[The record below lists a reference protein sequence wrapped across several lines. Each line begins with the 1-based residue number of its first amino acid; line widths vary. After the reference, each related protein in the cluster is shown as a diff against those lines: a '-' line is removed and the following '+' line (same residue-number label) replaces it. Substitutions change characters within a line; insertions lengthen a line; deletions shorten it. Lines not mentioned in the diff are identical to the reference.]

1 MLAKVK
7 DRINSVGKIIE
18 DAETRTRV
26 IDRKLGQVQE
36 LPTERAT
43 EILEKDLRLLPLDAG
58 LDEEEA
64 ESETDAQRAVN
75 GCCAFLLFR

>member
-1 MLAKVK
+1 M
-7 DRINSVGKIIE
+7 GKIIE

-26 IDRKLGQVQE
+26 IDRNLGQVQE

-64 ESETDAQRAVN
+64 ESETDAQ
-75 GCCAFLLFR
+75 